1 MKARNIIAA
10 DGTQSESFAVARHII
25 LKNFWEYYLEEPN
38 ENGMTFGFVMGFE
51 NEWGSVDYNEIKPY
65 IISEVK
71 GTALDEVMAP
81 AGYVWEDE
89 DDE

>member
-1 MKARNIIAA
+1 
-10 DGTQSESFAVARHII
+10 
-25 LKNFWEYYLEEPN
+25 
-38 ENGMTFGFVMGFE
+38 MGFE

-65 IISEVK
+65 IISEAK

-89 DDE
+89 DDEWSSARLLPVCKYGIKDIRHLDKSRWLDGVQARRVRSNSCCSRVGKK